1 MNRLLPVI
9 HYPDLPV
16 SARRDD
22 ILAALATHRIVILCG
37 ETGSGKTTQIP
48 KMCLEAGLRP
58 GKLIG
63 CTQPRRIAARTVAT
77 RIAQELGGEL
87 GGIVGYKVRF
97 TDKVRHDTAI
107 KIMTDGILLAES
119 QGDPLLSRYDTI
131 IIDEAHERSLNIDF
145 LLGYLKGLVERRSD
159 LRLVITSATID
170 ADRFS
175 KHFNDAPV
183 IEVSGRTFPVEM
195 RWRPIERDDLPSP
208 ASWGGAW
215 GEGKRDVR
223 TDHASYS
230 NPLAL
235 TPTLIEP
242 LSSRLSPQ
250 ADKSLL
256 ISQGER
262 EQRLSPNRLTGEGAK
277 AKSTPIDRGKREAQT
292 DPSPQPSPRGGG
304 GKRDAQTEL
313 TTAILDATDELAR
326 LGSGDILVF
335 LPGEREIRDTAE
347 ALRKHHPPGTEII
360 PLFSRLSV
368 AEQDAIFKPSHQRR
382 IVLATN
388 VAETSLTVPGIR
400 YVIDPGLARVK
411 RYSARNKVE
420 QLLIEKISQASANQR
435 AGRCGRVADGVCIR
449 LYDEADFNARP
460 RFTDPEL
467 LRSSLAGVILRM
479 KSLGL
484 GDVVGFPFIDPPSTR
499 LVSDG
504 YLLLAELHALDE
516 AGQLTEIGK
525 QLAQLPLDPRI
536 ARMLLAADKLRCVN
550 EVLIIASAL
559 SVQDPRDR
567 PMERAQAADEQH
579 KLFADERSDFM
590 GWLKLWQ
597 WYEEQVKHKKTNRQ
611 LQTLIQDHFLSPR
624 RMREWRDIF
633 SQLHSQVA
641 ELGLKQNEKAASY
654 DVIHQALLTG
664 LLGNIGFKSDDA
676 KARPKPGEGNYQGAR
691 GIKLS
696 IHPGSA
702 LAKKAYAKSLPPNA
716 RAGDSSSAGPKWIM
730 AAELTDTGHLLARTV
745 AEIRPEWIETAGQH
759 LLSRSYAE
767 PHWEKD
773 GARVVA
779 YERVSLYGITLV
791 ARRKVHY
798 GTIDPVQ
805 SRELF
810 IRGALV
816 AGEYD
821 TRAPWFDHNRA
832 LINEIEDL
840 EHKARKSGVWLDEER
855 IYRVFDARLP
865 QGLHN
870 GAAFEKWRIE
880 AEKKNPQILFLQ
892 RDDILNEGLGA
903 DHNLFPETLTVD
915 DVVCPFKYRFEPGH
929 VLDGVSLHLP
939 LYLLNRIDPAQIDW
953 LVPGLIREKI
963 TLLLKSLPKDLR
975 RPLIPLPD
983 TVTAFMSVAR
993 PGEFVLTEALG
1004 AYIRNKTGADIRPDD
1019 WNGELPTH
1027 LRMNLIVVDDAGQEL
1042 ASGRDL
1048 NALRQQLGG
1057 AARITYG
1064 GGGED
1069 NRFERSGLVAW
1080 DFGDLPEQVRFT
1092 RDGRELTGFPAL
1104 IDSGEAVDLRLLD
1117 EADVAEHETRR
1128 GVVRL
1133 LRIALGTQFKQ
1144 LDKDLARETALALKY
1159 RSFGDADA
1167 FRRELLDAI
1176 AARALLGDDD
1186 TPRDAKTFD
1195 KQKERAK
1202 PRIAVVRQTLLRDL
1216 NEILELAA
1224 QIHTRLNAKPQFT
1237 AVMRDE
1243 QSHLAALVHPGFITQ
1258 TPWQYLK
1265 EIPRYLRGILKR
1277 LEKLPASEQ
1286 RDARNMA
1293 SVLGL
1298 QHRFQARIEQ
1308 HKKSLVVDQ
1317 ALEDFRWQLEELRI
1331 SLFAQELKTPYP
1343 VSAKRLD
1350 KVWDALARRPLS

>member
-1 MNRLLPVI
+1 MGGSQVTVPITTSRIVPPI

-22 ILAALATHRIVILCG
+22 ILAALTQHRVLILCG

-48 KMCLEAGLRP
+48 KMCLESGLRP

-63 CTQPRRIAARTVAT
+63 CTQPRRIAARTVAA
-77 RIAQELGGEL
+77 RIAQELGSEL
-87 GGIVGYKVRF
+87 GGLVGYKIRF
-97 TDKVRHDTAI
+97 TDKVRHDTVI

-145 LLGYLKGLVERRSD
+145 LLGYLRGLVAQRND

-175 KHFNDAPV
+175 KHFNNAPV
-183 IEVSGRTFPVEM
+183 IEVSGRTYPVEI
-195 RWRPIERDDLPSP
+195 RWRAVEK
-208 ASWGGAW
+208 
-215 GEGKRDVR
+215 EDVI
-223 TDHASYS
+223 
-230 NPLAL
+230 PLTKT
-235 TPTLIEP
+235 TPTP
-242 LSSRLSPQ
+242 SRK
-250 ADKSLL
+250 D
-256 ISQGER
+256 
-262 EQRLSPNRLTGEGAK
+262 
-277 AKSTPIDRGKREAQT
+277 
-292 DPSPQPSPRGGG
+292 
-304 GKRDAQTEL
+304 DAPDL
-313 TTAILDATDELAR
+313 MAAILDATDELAR
-326 LGSGDILVF
+326 IGSGDILVF

-347 ALRKHHPPGTEII
+347 ALRKHHPPGTEIL

-449 LYDEADFNARP
+449 LYDEADFNSRP

-516 AGQLTEIGK
+516 SGQLTDIGK
-525 QLAQLPLDPRI
+525 KLGKLPLDPRI
-536 ARMLLAADKLRCVN
+536 ARMLLAADQLRCVN

-567 PMERAQAADEQH
+567 PMERAQAADEKH

-590 GWLKLWQ
+590 GWLKLWH
-597 WYEEQVKHKKTNRQ
+597 WYEEQVRHKKTNRS

-624 RMREWRDIF
+624 RMREWRDIY
-633 SQLHSQVA
+633 SQLHAQVS
-641 ELGLKQNEKAASY
+641 ELGLRENEKAAGY
-654 DVIHQALLTG
+654 DAIHQALLTG
-664 LLGNIGFKSDDA
+664 LLGNLGFKSDDVKGRA
-676 KARPKPGEGNYQGAR
+676 KPGEGNYQGAR

-702 LAKKAYAKSLPPNA
+702 LAKK
-716 RAGDSSSAGPKWIM
+716 GPKWIM
-730 AAELTDTGHLLARTV
+730 AAELTDTGRLLARTV
-745 AEIRPEWIETAGQH
+745 ADIRPEWIETAGRH
-759 LLSRSYAE
+759 LTSRSYAE

-791 ARRKVHY
+791 PRRKVHY

-821 TRAPWFDHNRA
+821 TQAPWFAHNRA
-832 LINEIEDL
+832 LIAEIEDL

-855 IYRVFDARLP
+855 IYRVFDARIP
-865 QGLHN
+865 AHLHN
-870 GAAFEKWRIE
+870 GAAFEKWRLE
-880 AEKKNPQILFLQ
+880 AEKNHPEFLFL
-892 RDDILNEGLGA
+892 RREDILGEGLGA
-903 DHNLFPETLTVD
+903 DHTLFPETLTID
-915 DVVCPFKYRFEPGH
+915 GVVCAFKYRFEPGH
-929 VLDGVSLHLP
+929 VLDGVTLNLP
-939 LYLLNRIDPAQIDW
+939 LYLLNRVEAAQIDW
-953 LVPGLIREKI
+953 LVPGLIREKLI
-963 TLLLKSLPKDLR
+963 LLLKSLPKDRR

-983 TVTAFMSVAR
+983 AVTAFLSEAK
-993 PGEFVLTEALG
+993 PGERLLTEALG
-1004 AYIRNKTGADIRPDD
+1004 AYIRKKTGADIRAED
-1019 WNGELPTH
+1019 WSGELPLH
-1027 LRMNLIVVDDAGQEL
+1027 LRMNLVVIDDSGQEL

-1048 NALRQQLGG
+1048 NGLRQQLGG

-1064 GGGED
+1064 AAED
-1069 NRFERSGLVAW
+1069 SSFERSGLVAW
-1080 DFGDLPEQVRFT
+1080 DFGDLPEQVKFKRG
-1092 RDGRELTGFPAL
+1092 GRELTGFPAL
-1104 IDSGEAVDLRLLD
+1104 VDSGESVDLRLLD
-1117 EADVAEHETRR
+1117 EATVAGQETQR

-1133 LRIALGTQFKQ
+1133 LRLALPTQFKQ
-1144 LDKDLARETALALKY
+1144 LDKDLSRETALALKY
-1159 RSFGDADA
+1159 RSLGDAEA
-1167 FRRELLDAI
+1167 LRRELLDAI
-1176 AARALLGDDD
+1176 AARALLGDDE
-1186 TPRDAKTFD
+1186 TPRTQKAFD

-1202 PRIAVVRQTLLRDL
+1202 PRIAVVRQALLRDL
-1216 NEILELAA
+1216 GEILDLSSQVQA
-1224 QIHTRLNAKPQFT
+1224 RLNAKPQFT

-1243 QSHLAALVHPGFITQ
+1243 HSHLAALVYPGFITH
-1258 TPWQYLK
+1258 TGWAHLK
-1265 EIPRYLRGILKR
+1265 NMPRYLRGILKR
-1277 LEKLPASEQ
+1277 MEKLPASEQ

-1293 SVLGL
+1293 GVLTL
-1298 QHRFQARIEQ
+1298 QNRYLARKEQ
-1308 HKKSLVVDQ
+1308 SKRALCADE

-1331 SLFAQELKTPYP
+1331 SLFAQELKTPTP
-1343 VSAKRLD
+1343 VSVKRLD
-1350 KVWDALARRPLS
+1350 KLWDELARQPIN